1 MHTTSYWSATH
12 AFPDFPAIN
21 RNIEVDVVVVGA
33 GLTGITTAYLLKQ
46 EGARVALIERDQI
59 AAGDTSRTT
68 AHLTYVTDTRLH
80 QLVDTFGND
89 TAKAFWEAGAAA
101 IDEIAAVA
109 LQTKADCGFHWTPG
123 YLHASMRDE
132 DAKERQLLEKV
143 VELASA
149 FGFDATFVEHVPVAN
164 RPGVRFAHQ
173 PKFHPLQYLEPLVR
187 AIPGAGS
194 FVFAHTA
201 MEDVDDKPMVVHAG
215 GQKIRCDYLV
225 IATHNPLVGKKVW

>member
-80 QLVDTFGND
+80 QLVDTFGTPPIVPGIVPA
-89 TAKAFWEAGAAA
+89 TAR
-101 IDEIAAVA
+101 
-109 LQTKADCGFHWTPG
+109 
-123 YLHASMRDE
+123 ASTRP
-132 DAKERQLLEKV
+132 
-143 VELASA
+143 
-149 FGFDATFVEHVPVAN
+149 VP
-164 RPGVRFAHQ
+164 
-173 PKFHPLQYLEPLVR
+173 
-187 AIPGAGS
+187 
-194 FVFAHTA
+194 
-201 MEDVDDKPMVVHAG
+201 
-215 GQKIRCDYLV
+215 C
-225 IATHNPLVGKKVW
+225 